1 MKYAPLFAVQS
12 CLALLLGC
20 DVRGVASLPPPQ
32 TTSSAATSVSAPAS
46 KPLALAAPA
55 PLAAPAVASKAPA
68 PHDPNLL
75 PDDDRALVIRDG
87 QESWTSAT
95 GAARSGYTI
104 VDLGDDWTP
113 YIFEEHRGAD
123 GQPLPNRY
131 RRVFLGLANDTLDE
145 DGEPLPAGEKNY
157 LELYGIPPSLG
168 VLRARFL
175 EDEKQ
180 SCHEGANLA
189 AMQAVETVGYVAP
202 EKVKQEE
209 QRIARL
215 RSELEDARRK
225 AHAPTLAELAAQDPK
240 LEPKVKLVERRAAEK
255 LAMTEVE
262 RRLACEGMFKHGG
275 KHSAGIYDDA
285 MRLAV
290 RRFQQKHMIY
300 ESNYLRQKT
309 MDALARPPLA
319 NDHEALVRV
328 LRERVVAA
336 TGVVE
341 DGSVESK
348 TGPPTYTGANGR
360 ITPVRNLVEE
370 MTQAAVEQ
378 LGLASPE
385 AALAFFK
392 RHSAADLRHLR
403 AAVHLPA
410 LPEYYGPN
418 MDLSIVIDRG
428 EVWYDLPWDA
438 TGARHS
444 QPRKRYP
451 SFHVYVKYKE
461 QRISLARWRTTI
473 GGWRAEQA
481 SDGYE
486 YYRYKGSDV
495 GPRVIRNVVAGPVWI
510 APESTP
516 IRTLVKTKTVNGLW
530 QRVVNYDELGPGF
543 LSAYGLIA
551 GYLVVPGKAGKPD
564 WDNGIRAHGSSE
576 YLSMYSAEGYSHGC
590 HRLPNHLAIRLY
602 SFILRH
608 RPVQIVGDQPTNIAR
623 QFLLGDDVFEIRVP
637 SRGYQYL
644 LEPPLPIDVLEGEIK
659 GTLKKPVLTY
669 VPKPGVRYPGPPPAV
684 PNSAEGRAG
693 GVGSGR
699 SGSDE
704 EGGAP

>member
-1 MKYAPLFAVQS
+1 MKGAPHFAVQAS
-12 CLALLLGC
+12 LALVLGC
-20 DVRGVASLPPPQ
+20 NTRAAAPLAPPQ
-32 TTSSAATSVSAPAS
+32 ATSSIATAAPASRPAAPAS
-46 KPLALAAPA
+46 KSAVPA
-55 PLAAPAVASKAPA
+55 SPGPDVP
-68 PHDPNLL
+68 

-87 QESWTSAT
+87 QESWTSAA

-113 YIFEEHRGAD
+113 YIFAEHRGVD

-131 RRVFLGLANDTLDE
+131 RRVFLGLANDTLDD
-145 DGEPLPAGEKNY
+145 DGEPLPAGDKNY

-180 SCHEGANLA
+180 SCHDGANLA
-189 AMQAVETVGYVAP
+189 AMEAVETVSYVPP

-209 QRIARL
+209 KRIARL
-215 RSELEDARRK
+215 RTELEAARKK
-225 AHAPTLAELAAQDPK
+225 AQVHTLAELAAKDPK
-240 LEPKVKLVERRAAEK
+240 LAPKVKLVERRAAEK
-255 LAMTEVE
+255 PAMMEVE
-262 RRLACEGMFKHGG
+262 RRLGCEGMFKRG
-275 KHSAGIYDDA
+275 KHVTGIYDDA

-309 MDALARPPLA
+309 MDALARAPLA
-319 NDHEALVRV
+319 NDHQALLRV

-336 TGVVE
+336 AGVVE
-341 DGSVESK
+341 DGSADGK
-348 TGPPTYTGANGR
+348 NGPPTYTGANGR
-360 ITPVRNLVEE
+360 TMPVRNLAEE

-392 RHSAADLRHLR
+392 RHSAADFRHLR
-403 AAVHLPA
+403 AAVRLPA

-428 EVWYDLPWDA
+428 DVWYDLPWDA
-438 TGARHS
+438 AGVRHQ
-444 QPRKRYP
+444 QPRGHYP
-451 SFHVYVKYKE
+451 SFHAYVKYND
-461 QRISLARWRTTI
+461 QRIPLVRWRTTI

-495 GPRVIRNVVAGPVWI
+495 GPRVIRHVVAGPVWI

-516 IRTLVKTKTVNGLW
+516 IRTLVKSKTVNGLW
-530 QRVVNYDELGPGF
+530 HRVVNYDELGPGF

-576 YLSMYSAEGYSHGC
+576 YLSMYSSEGYSHGC

-608 RPVQIVGDQPTNIAR
+608 RPMRILGDQPANIAR
-623 QFLLGDDVFEIRVP
+623 QFLLDNDVFEIRVP

-644 LEPPLPIDVLEGEIK
+644 LEPPLPVDVLEGEIK
-659 GTLKKPVLTY
+659 GTLKKPGLTY
-669 VPKPGVRYPGPPPAV
+669 VPKPGVRYPGPPPPV
-684 PNSAEGRAG
+684 PNSAEARAG
-693 GVGSGR
+693 GAGAGR
-699 SGSDE
+699 SAGGDE
-704 EGGAP
+704 EGGTP

>member
-1 MKYAPLFAVQS
+1 MKDAQHFVVQS

-20 DVRGVASLPPPQ
+20 DVRGVASLPPPA
-32 TTSSAATSVSAPAS
+32 TTAS
-46 KPLALAAPA
+46 TTAAAPDPA
-55 PLAAPAVASKAPA
+55 HKPSGPATPAAANKTPA
-68 PHDPNLL
+68 PPVPDPGA
-75 PDDDRALVIRDG
+75 PSDGDRALVIRDG
-87 QESWTSAT
+87 QETWTSAA
-95 GAARSGYTI
+95 GAARSGYTV

-113 YIFEEHRGAD
+113 YIFAEHRGPD
-123 GQPLPNRY
+123 GAPLPNRY

-145 DGEPLPAGEKNY
+145 DGEPLPAGETNY

-180 SCHEGANLA
+180 HCHEGANLA
-189 AMQAVETVGYVAP
+189 AMEAVETVGYVAP
-202 EKVKQEE
+202 DKVKQEE
-209 QRIARL
+209 KRIARL
-215 RSELEDARRK
+215 RDELEDARRK
-225 AHAPTLAELAAQDPK
+225 AHVQTLAELAKDPK

-262 RRLACEGMFKHGG
+262 RRLACEGMFKRGL
-275 KHSAGIYDDA
+275 KHSPGIYDDA

-309 MDALARPPLA
+309 MDALARAPLA

-336 TGVVE
+336 ASVLE
-341 DGSVESK
+341 DGSLEGK
-348 TGPPTYTGANGR
+348 NGPPTYTGANGQPA
-360 ITPVRNLVEE
+360 PVRNLVEE
-370 MTQAAVEQ
+370 LTKSAVEQ
-378 LGLASPE
+378 LGLATPE
-385 AALAFFK
+385 TALAFFK
-392 RHSAADLRHLR
+392 RHSAADFRSLR
-403 AAVHLPA
+403 AAVRLPA
-410 LPEYYGPN
+410 LPDYYGPT

-438 TGARHS
+438 TGARHP

-461 QRISLARWRTTI
+461 QRIPLVRWRTTI

-486 YYRYKGSDV
+486 YFRYKGSDV

-516 IRTLVKTKTVNGLW
+516 IRSLVKTKTVNGLW

-543 LSAYGLIA
+543 LSAYGLVA

-576 YLSMYSAEGYSHGC
+576 YLSMYSSEGYSHGC

-602 SFILRH
+602 SFILHH
-608 RPVQIVGDQPTNIAR
+608 RAMQIVGDQPVNIAR
-623 QFLLGDDVFEIRVP
+623 QFLLGDDTFEIRVP
-637 SRGYQYL
+637 SRGYQYV
-644 LEPPLPIDVLEGEIK
+644 LEPPLPVDVLEGEIK
-659 GTLKKPVLTY
+659 GTLKKPVMTY

-684 PNSAEGRAG
+684 PNSAEARAG
-693 GVGSGR
+693 GVSPGR
-699 SGSDE
+699 SAGGDD

>member
-1 MKYAPLFAVQS
+1 MKYAPHLALQS

-20 DVRGVASLPPPQ
+20 DVRAVASLPPPQ
-32 TTSSAATSVSAPAS
+32 TTSSATVAAPVPAG
-46 KPLALAAPA
+46 KPPAAPA
-55 PLAAPAVASKAPA
+55 AASTAPA
-68 PHDPNLL
+68 PPAPSPSAP
-75 PDDDRALVIRDG
+75 PDDDRALVVRDG
-87 QESWTSAT
+87 QETWTSAT

-113 YIFEEHRGAD
+113 YIFAEHRGPD

-189 AMQAVETVGYVAP
+189 AMEAVETVGYVAP
-202 EKVKQEE
+202 DKVKQEE
-209 QRIARL
+209 KRIARL
-215 RSELEDARRK
+215 RSDLEDARHK
-225 AHAPTLAELAAQDPK
+225 AHVQTLAELAAKDPK
-240 LEPKVKLVERRAAEK
+240 QEPKVKLVERRAAEK

-262 RRLACEGMFKHGG
+262 RRLGCEGMFKRGL
-275 KHSAGIYDDA
+275 KHVPGIYDDA

-309 MDALARPPLA
+309 MDALARAPLA
-319 NDHEALVRV
+319 NDYEALVRV

-336 TGVVE
+336 AGVLE
-341 DGSVESK
+341 DGSLDGK
-348 TGPPTYTGANGR
+348 NGPPTYTGAKGQP
-360 ITPVRNLVEE
+360 TPVRNLVEE
-370 MTQAAVEQ
+370 VTKSAVEQ
-378 LGLASPE
+378 LGLTTPE

-392 RHSAADLRHLR
+392 RHSAADFHHLR
-403 AAVHLPA
+403 AAVRLPA

-438 TGARHS
+438 TGARHP

-461 QRISLARWRTTI
+461 QRIPLARWRTTI

-486 YYRYKGSDV
+486 YFRYKGSDV
-495 GPRVIRNVVAGPVWI
+495 GPRVIRNIVAGPVWI

-543 LSAYGLIA
+543 LSAYGLVA
-551 GYLVVPGKAGKPD
+551 GYLVVPGKGGKPD

-602 SFILRH
+602 SFILH
-608 RPVQIVGDQPTNIAR
+608 RRAMQIVGDQPVNIAR
-623 QFLLGDDVFEIRVP
+623 QFLLSDDVFEIRVP
-637 SRGYQYL
+637 SRGYQYV
-644 LEPPLPIDVLEGEIK
+644 LEPPLPVDVLEGEIK
-659 GTLKKPVLTY
+659 GTLKKPVMTY

-693 GVGSGR
+693 SPGR
-699 SGSDE
+699 SGGED
-704 EGGAP
+704 EGGAQ